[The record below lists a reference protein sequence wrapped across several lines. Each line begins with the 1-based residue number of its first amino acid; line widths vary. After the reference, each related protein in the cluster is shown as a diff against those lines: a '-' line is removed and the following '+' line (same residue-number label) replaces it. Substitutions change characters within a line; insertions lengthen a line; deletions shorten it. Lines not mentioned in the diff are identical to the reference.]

1 MLPLVLDAGRLSD
14 PSWMLFFLGTGIG
27 TVGLM
32 LLLILYPVSADD
44 PSELNPV
51 AEMVDRRAAFAV
63 AGLLFTA
70 WLALVVALVAG
81 WI

>member
-14 PSWMLFFLGTGIG
+14 PSWMLFFVASGIG

-44 PSELNPV
+44 PSELNPA
-51 AEMVDRRAAFAV
+51 AELVDRRAAFGL
-63 AGLLFTA
+63 AGLLFA
-70 WLALVVALVAG
+70 GWLVLVVALVAG

>member
-14 PSWMLFFLGTGIG
+14 PSWMLFFLASGIG
-27 TVGLM
+27 TVGLA

-51 AEMVDRRAAFAV
+51 AELVDRRAAFAV
-63 AGLLFTA
+63 AALLVAA
-70 WLALVVALVAG
+70 WLALVVVLVAG

>member
-14 PSWMLFFLGTGIG
+14 PSWMLFFVMTGIG

-51 AEMVDRRAAFAV
+51 AELVDRRAAFGL
-63 AGLLFTA
+63 AGLLFAA
-70 WLALVVALVAG
+70 WLALVIALVAG